1 MQATPLGGYSR
12 MLRDVPELRLVN
24 LVVPAGQVVSSHL
37 APVDVV
43 FFALDGCGS
52 LVVEDTTVSIAK
64 GAYLVCPAHARRS
77 ILADQGCDLELL
89 VIRCPNL

>member
-1 MQATPLGGYSR
+1 

-24 LVVPAGQVVSSHL
+24 LIVPAGQVISCHQ

-43 FFALDGCGS
+43 FYALDGCGT
-52 LVVEDTTVSIAK
+52 LVVDEKTVSIAK
-64 GAYLVCPAHARRS
+64 GAYLVCPAHAGRS
-77 ILADQGCDLELL
+77 IQADQNCDLELL